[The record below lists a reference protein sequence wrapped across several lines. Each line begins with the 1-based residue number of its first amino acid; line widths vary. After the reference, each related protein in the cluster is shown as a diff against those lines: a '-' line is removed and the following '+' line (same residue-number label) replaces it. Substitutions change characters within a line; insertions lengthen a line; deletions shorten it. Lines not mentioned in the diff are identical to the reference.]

1 MVTESDLFES
11 YIGEPD
17 KNRFK
22 AALHREPVDRV
33 PNFESLIED
42 KHVEKILGK
51 YAGNTLAYGGDP
63 AKGAGHEFERP
74 MYPQDYID
82 LCNIIGQDVMDFDA
96 GQWTPFKRY
105 DKNGKLVQVADK
117 SIKNRRDFNSLILDS
132 EGQINNAVKYIRE
145 YREVLKKRNSKI
157 GVAPVF
163 GCLMQTLYEFVV
175 GMNDFMMMVYE
186 DPIFVEDMLEV
197 STEHF
202 VKMTKTVVAE
212 KADFVFVGDD
222 VAFKTGLFLPPDI
235 MKKIWVPRLARIFA
249 PAVEAGIPILF
260 HSDGKIDDIVE
271 DLAKI
276 GVNCIH
282 PMDPYGIDYR
292 DYKKRFG
299 GKIALAGNVDV
310 EFPLSKGTPED
321 IRNDVKKHMEVL
333 KPGYGYVAACSHSIV
348 NYIPHENYIA
358 YVNAIHEYGKY

>member
-1 MVTESDLFES
+1 MTTESNLFEP
-11 YIGEPD
+11 YLGEPD
-17 KNRFK
+17 KERFK
-22 AALHREPVDRV
+22 AALLREPVDRV
-33 PNFESLIED
+33 PNFETLIED
-42 KHVEKILGK
+42 KHVEKILGR

-74 MYPQDYID
+74 MYPDDYID
-82 LCNIIGQDVMDFDA
+82 LCNIIGQDIMDFDA
-96 GQWTPFKRY
+96 GQWTPLKRY
-105 DKNGKLVQVADK
+105 DENGKLVQVADK
-117 SIKNRRDFNSLILDS
+117 SVKTRKDFNSLILDS
-132 EGQINNAVKYIRE
+132 DRQINNMVKYIRE

-157 GVAPVF
+157 GIAPVY

-186 DPIFVEDMLEV
+186 DPSLIDDMLEV

-202 VKMTKTVVAE
+202 VKMTKAAVAE
-212 KADFVFVGDD
+212 KADFIFVGDD

-235 MKKIWVPRLARIFA
+235 MRNIWVPRLARILA
-249 PAVEAGIPILF
+249 PAVEAGTPILF

-271 DLAKI
+271 DLIKI
-276 GVNCIH
+276 GVNGIH

-299 GKIALAGNVDV
+299 SKIALAGNVDV

-321 IRNDVKKHMEVL
+321 IEGDVKKHMEVL
-333 KPGYGYVAACSHSIV
+333 KPGYGYIAACSHSIV
-348 NYIPHENYIA
+348 NYIPHKNFIA
-358 YVNAIHEYGKY
+358 YINAIHKYGKY

>member
-1 MVTESDLFES
+1 MEDKLFNP
-11 YIGEPD
+11 YIGKPD
-17 KNRFK
+17 KSRFK
-22 AALHREPVDRV
+22 ATLYREPVDRV

-42 KHVEKILGK
+42 KHVEKILGR

-63 AKGAGHEFERP
+63 AKGAGHESERP
-74 MYPQDYID
+74 MYPDDYID
-82 LCNIIGQDVMDFDA
+82 LCNIIGQDVMGFDA
-96 GQWTPFKRY
+96 GQWTPLKRY
-105 DKNGKLVQVADK
+105 DQNGKLVQVADK
-117 SIKNRRDFNSLILDS
+117 SIKNRKDFNGLVMDS
-132 EGQINNAVKYIRE
+132 ERQINNAVKYIRE

-157 GVAPVF
+157 GVAPVY

-186 DPIFVEDMLEV
+186 NSIFVEEMLEV

-202 VKMTKTVVAE
+202 VKMTKAAVAE
-212 KADFVFVGDD
+212 KADFVFIGDD
-222 VAFKTGLFLPPDI
+222 VAFKTGLFLPPAI
-235 MKKIWVPRLARIFA
+235 MRKIWIPRLARIFA
-249 PAVEAGIPILF
+249 PAVEAGIPVLF

-271 DLAKI
+271 DLIEI

-299 GKIALAGNVDV
+299 SKVALAGNVDV

-321 IRNDVKKHMEVL
+321 VREDVKKHMEVL